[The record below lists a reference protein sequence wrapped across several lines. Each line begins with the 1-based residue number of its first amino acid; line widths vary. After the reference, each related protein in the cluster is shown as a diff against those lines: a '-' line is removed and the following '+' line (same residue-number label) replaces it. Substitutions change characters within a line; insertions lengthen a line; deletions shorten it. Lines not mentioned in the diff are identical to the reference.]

1 MLQYLVVKMFYLE
14 NEARGYFKAFRM
26 SVCVCGAEGR
36 GQEPYMLEKKKRK
49 MKNEHHSLVKEK
61 KKVPNIFTFNFF
73 RFFCLMSYL

>member
-26 SVCVCGAEGR
+26 SVCVWGGGAGAR
-36 GQEPYMLEKKKRK
+36 TLDAGKKKRK
-49 MKNEHHSLVKEK
+49 MKNEHHSSVKEK